1 MYEPILNNP
10 MALLFI
16 IIGLGYL
23 LGKLKIRSFQLGPV
37 AGVLLVGLL
46 FGNYGYKISPEVQT
60 LGFTLFIFSI
70 GFEAGPLFFSVLRA
84 DGIKYLTL
92 AIVIAALGFTL
103 AVVMS
108 DLFGFPFGSNAG
120 VLAGG
125 LTSSPTLAAAQ
136 HAIMGGTVPLPEG
149 YTVDEAVSNITTSY
163 AVTYIFGL
171 IGLILLIK
179 YIPKLARV
187 NLPEEAAKLEAG
199 KDKKVPS
206 AHKIVKRAYRIT
218 EKAAIGIPVKMLYK
232 KFPGKATIEKFKRD
246 GKYIEVTPETTLAIG
261 DEITLIGQLE
271 LFKDARLNLGPEL
284 TEDEMLAEP
293 LEFVRIVAVRSK
305 LKKKRLIP
313 IDITTQYGCILTR
326 LQRVRV
332 DVAIGGDVEIEPGDV
347 LHVTGPQSLLDRLSK
362 DIGHIERTVEATDL
376 VTFAF
381 GIVFGIFLG
390 SLAIDMGGVPVGI
403 GTAGGLLVS
412 GLIIGYL
419 RSIHPTFGRVPG
431 ATRWVFME
439 LGLLMFM
446 TGVGLT
452 AGQDIVETFLASGAS
467 LIVSGIII
475 TTVPVLI
482 GYLFGRRILKLNP
495 AMLLGAI
502 TGAMTSGAALSII
515 KEEAKSSIPSLGYT
529 GTYVFANVIL
539 TIAGTVILFI

>member
-1 MYEPILNNP
+1 MYEAILNNS

-46 FGNYGYKISPEVQT
+46 FGNYGYEISPEVQT

-103 AVVMS
+103 AVLLS

-136 HAIMGGTVPLPEG
+136 QAIMGGTVPLPEG
-149 YTVDEAVSNITTSY
+149 YTVDEAVSNITTCY

-179 YIPKLARV
+179 YIPKLAHV

-199 KDKKVPS
+199 KDKKVPI

-261 DEITLIGQLE
+261 DEITFIGQLE
-271 LFKDARLNLGPEL
+271 LFKDTRLNLGPEL

-293 LEFVRIVAVRSK
+293 FESVRIVAVRSK

-313 IDITTQYGCILTR
+313 TDITTQYGCILTR

-332 DVAIGGDVEIEPGDV
+332 DVAIGSDVEIEPGDV
-347 LHVTGPQSLLDRLSK
+347 LHVTGSRSL
-362 DIGHIERTVEATDL
+362 
-376 VTFAF
+376 
-381 GIVFGIFLG
+381 
-390 SLAIDMGGVPVGI
+390 
-403 GTAGGLLVS
+403 
-412 GLIIGYL
+412 LIIGYL

-495 AMLLGAI
+495 TMLLGAI